1 MYMFPKLLPHGG
13 RKAKAEDGNVTVE
26 FLISLPVFLLL
37 FVSIFEL
44 GMAMTRLTM
53 LEHGLDV
60 AMRDVRLTTGQQVT
74 QEMVRDS
81 ICTAASILK
90 NCNSALAVEMVTIDT
105 ATWNMPGA
113 FATCV
118 DRAKNVTPVTTW
130 SNGQQNDIMFIRA
143 CFVVDPI
150 FPTFGLGAIL
160 ETDHTGGMFLVASS
174 AFSQEPQQCRSSAH
188 SRRPPAPV

>member
-1 MYMFPKLLPHGG
+1 MYMFPKFLSSAK
-13 RKAKAEDGNVTVE
+13 RKAKSEDGNATVE

-53 LEHGLDV
+53 LEHGLDH
-60 AMRDVRLTTGQQVT
+60 AMREVRLTTGSEVNQS
-74 QEMVRDS
+74 MVIGS
-81 ICTAASILK
+81 ICSQASVLK
-90 NCNSALAVEMVTIDT
+90 DCQSALSVEMVTVDT
-105 ATWNMPGA
+105 DTWQMPDE

-118 DRAKNVTPVTTW
+118 NRDSEVKPVTTFE
-130 SNGQQNDIMFIRA
+130 NGRQNDIMFIRA
-143 CFVVDPI
+143 CFVVDPM

-174 AFSQEPQQCRSSAH
+174 AFSQEPK
-188 SRRPPAPV
+188 